1 MNRLIAGSHL
11 TPNILFLK
19 HLKLNTTL
27 NSRSEKMKEKK
38 KLSANSNN
46 YNYHLI
52 LSTPEMCFHINLPA
66 YP

>member
-38 KLSANSNN
+38 N
-46 YNYHLI
+46 YLQ
-52 LSTPEMCFHINLPA
+52 TPTTITIT
-66 YP
+66 